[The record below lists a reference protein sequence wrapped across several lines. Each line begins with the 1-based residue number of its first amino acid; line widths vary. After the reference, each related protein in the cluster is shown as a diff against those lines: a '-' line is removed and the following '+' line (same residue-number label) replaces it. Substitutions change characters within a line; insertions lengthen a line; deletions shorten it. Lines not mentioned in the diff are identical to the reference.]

1 MENAAVALALL
12 GFAVG
17 ALFRLRIL
25 LSILALLVVVSI
37 VFSLARGFGFLN
49 TALTIMAVQTIV
61 QGSYF
66 LGLVIRALLTAA
78 CRMRPMA

>member
-1 MENAAVALALL
+1 MGNAAVALALL

-25 LSILALLVVVSI
+25 LPILALLLMVSI
-37 VFSLARGFGFLN
+37 VFSLARGLTFLD
-49 TALTIMAVQTIV
+49 TTLIIVAAQTIL

-78 CRMRPMA
+78 YRMLPVV